1 MTTTLTARRAPSF
14 GDRTADAVLD
24 AAYETQRLYGHGA
37 FGVPC
42 PACGVPAGALCLARR
57 SVHAERRGAYR
68 QGLEGRTLVPPL
80 VGRSLTSRSTVV
92 VRP

>member
-1 MTTTLTARRAPSF
+1 MSRTLTPRRAPSS
-14 GDRTADAVLD
+14 GDRIADAVLD

-42 PACGVPAGALCLARR
+42 PTCGVPAGTLCLARR

-68 QGLEGRTLVPPL
+68 QGLEDRTLVPPL
-80 VGRSLTSRSTVV
+80 VAAGR
-92 VRP
+92 

>member
-1 MTTTLTARRAPSF
+1 MSTTFTPRRAPSC
-14 GDRTADAVLD
+14 GDRIADAVLD

-42 PACGVPAGALCLARR
+42 PTCGVPAGTLCLSRR

-68 QGLEGRTLVPPL
+68 RALEGRTLVPLL
-80 VGRSLTSRSTVV
+80 VAGGR
-92 VRP
+92 

>member
-1 MTTTLTARRAPSF
+1 MITTLTARPAPSF
-14 GDRTADAVLD
+14 GGQVADAVLD

-42 PACGVPAGALCLARR
+42 PTCGVPAGTLCLARR

-68 QGLEGRTLVPPL
+68 QALEGRTLVPLLL
-80 VGRSLTSRSTVV
+80 VGGR
-92 VRP
+92 